1 MTNQRR
7 MSRRMLLGGS
17 IGLAGLASSLVAL
30 SINPQSVHAS
40 SALPHPPVYN
50 TSDMPDMP
58 GMDMGSNA
66 TVGLTPSMVGLP
78 YQAGDVSPKLN
89 GFDPAQMLTTF
100 DPGKVSTLPS
110 GQTVRDYT
118 LTATD
123 KMIYLGPKVVLAGSV
138 YNGRLPGPYLRATQ
152 GDHIRITFIN
162 NSTVSHSINF
172 SGLHPSNPP
181 GKMPDMAFQPVPKG
195 GHTIY
200 EFDAIQFGLHMY
212 QSFANPMTFAT
223 LRGLFGM
230 IIIDPPQPRPK
241 ATELAMIMSASPLKV
256 DLKDNTPDNDI
267 YAVNAVA
274 YQFFKHPYPLR
285 VNEPIRVYLGNATE
299 FDRINSFHLHA
310 NLFNLYRSGTSLTP
324 DELTDT
330 VILCHGQTAILEFT
344 FKFPGQYMFHA
355 HQAEFSDKG
364 WTSAFNVTP

>member
-1 MTNQRR
+1 M
-7 MSRRMLLGGS
+7 
-17 IGLAGLASSLVAL
+17 
-30 SINPQSVHAS
+30 P
-40 SALPHPPVYN
+40 
-50 TSDMPDMP
+50 DMPDM
-58 GMDMGSNA
+58 DMGDNA

-100 DPGKVSTLPS
+100 DYGKVSTLPS

-123 KMIYLGPKVVLAGSV
+123 KMIYLGPKVILAGSV

-152 GDHIRITFIN
+152 GDHLRITLIN
-162 NSTVSHSINF
+162 KSSVSHSINF
-172 SGLHPSNPP
+172 SALHPSNLP
-181 GKMPDMAFQPVPKG
+181 GKMPDMAFQSVPKG
-195 GHTIY
+195 GQTVY
-200 EFDAIQFGLHMY
+200 EFDATQFGLHMY
-212 QSFANPMTFAT
+212 QAFSNTV
-223 LRGLFGM
+223 LNVVRGLFGM
-230 IIIDPPQPRPK
+230 ILVDPLQPRPQ
-241 ATELAMIMSASPLKV
+241 AQELAMIMSANHLKV

-274 YQFFKHPYPLR
+274 YQFFKHPILIKM
-285 VNEPIRVYLGNATE
+285 NQLIRVYLGNATE

>member
-17 IGLAGLASSLVAL
+17 IGLVGLASSLV
-30 SINPQSVHAS
+30 NPQTAHAS
-40 SALPHPPVYN
+40 SALPQPPVYN
-50 TSDMPDMP
+50 TLYMPDMP
-58 GMDMGSNA
+58 DMDMGSNA

-89 GFDPAQMLTTF
+89 GFDPAQMLATF
-100 DPGKVSTLPS
+100 DPGKVSKLPS

-123 KMIYLGPKVVLAGSV
+123 KMIYLGPKIALAGSV

-162 NSTVSHSINF
+162 KSSVSHSINF
-172 SGLHPSNPP
+172 SGLHPSNSP

-195 GHTIY
+195 GHTVY
-200 EFDAIQFGLHMY
+200 EFDATQFGLHMY
-212 QSFANPMTFAT
+212 QSFANPMTFTT

-230 IIIDPPQPRPK
+230 IIVDPPQPRPK
-241 ATELAMIMSASPLKV
+241 ATELAMIMSASPLKI

-285 VNEPIRVYLGNATE
+285 MNEPIRVYLGNATE

-364 WTSAFNVTP
+364 WTSAFNVIP